1 MVNFDEMKSTDV
13 KSAWS
18 LCAVD
23 ISKKVFSSELIAV
36 PRLEDAP
43 YFDLMVC
50 FSKPNPKG
58 LVKNVKKLLAR
69 DDDFCLHGHLSDL
82 IQKEPTE
89 DFKGSNMKGLVSAC
103 EATIKAD
110 LLNNEETFY
119 AEDDDKCKSV
129 TIKFHQMEK
138 EVINW
143 ATLSEGDLVFN
154 LDDLDMEGRRT
165 LYIITEVVY
174 SKGLSINA
182 KVHNAEFEDD
192 ISARIPVA
200 FSYTKFPIDKNGILK
215 SAKDTK
221 VDIHATFESPTS
233 SFSL

>member
-23 ISKKVFSSELIAV
+23 ISKKVFSSELITV

-58 LVKNVKKLLAR
+58 LVKHVKKLISYG
-69 DDDFCLHGHLSDL
+69 DDFCLHGHLSDL
-82 IQKEPTE
+82 LQKGPTE
-89 DFKGSNMKGLVSAC
+89 DSQGSNLKGLISAC

-110 LLNNEETFY
+110 MLNSEETFH

-143 ATLSEGDLVFN
+143 STLSEGDLVFN

-174 SKGLSINA
+174 SKGLSITV
-182 KVHNAEFEDD
+182 KVKDAEYDEDID
-192 ISARIPVA
+192 ARIPVA
-200 FSYTKFPIDKNGILK
+200 FSYTKFPIDKKGILK

-221 VDIHATFESPTS
+221 VDIHATFDSPSS